1 MEELVA
7 QLMSQSSD
15 GVKENAAG
23 ALASHGV
30 NNESGTA
37 IVKAGGVP
45 PLVGLLTS
53 GTDVAKENVALA
65 LGNLAVNVEHHRVV
79 VSAGAISPLV
89 GLLTSGLA
97 SGTDVAKENAAR
109 ALGKLAVNDENS
121 RKIIAHAGAV
131 PSLETLLNSGT
142 DSAQEHARRVLELL
156 TETQDTSEAPENS
169 KDDLEALALLLL
181 LENGIL
187 NSRTA
192 STDVSEL
199 AQRKDSY
206 GVAWLMLHYMQK
218 KQIRSPFKSLDLS
231 NAHLSPRKLH
241 LLLSTLPKS
250 TEELKLGRRSF
261 IRCGDVV
268 SQFLGSLG
276 DSGQNGTG
284 SDVASL
290 TSVIEESL
298 A

>member
-45 PLVGLLTS
+45 PLVGLLT
-53 GTDVAKENVALA
+53 
-65 LGNLAVNVEHHRVV
+65 
-79 VSAGAISPLV
+79 
-89 GLLTSGLA
+89 